1 MTDAF
6 VCDRGRIDMSRVIN
20 YVKEIA
26 EKYQNI
32 GFEGIVVLDIEG
44 RTQYEKRWIQDYPR
58 DIYSNT
64 KSFTGAAVGMAI
76 YQNKILLDTAVTEL
90 FGLEKCTPMWNKM
103 RLRDLLTMR
112 SGFSRE
118 HLMYFDRRRGIGSEN
133 YLDYLFAQEVTFE
146 PGSHYIYSTGDTILA
161 GCMVERAVG
170 MSLHAYLY
178 ENLFLPLNIDYPI
191 WESDLSGHTCGGSGL
206 QLKLVDMAKLGCV
219 YLNDGYLN
227 NVRFFNS
234 SWTNLSFIEYVP
246 LNEKKY
252 PESYGFFWR
261 ICNNGQF
268 YKATGSFGQDTLIIP
283 NEKCVL
289 GYQCR
294 EGTDTNLIRDILQ
307 KELFEKL
314 I

>member
-1 MTDAF
+1 M
-6 VCDRGRIDMSRVIN
+6 MRVIEC
-20 YVKEIA
+20 VQEIS

-44 RTQYEKRWIQDYPR
+44 KPQFEKRWIQDYPR

-76 YQNKILLDTAVTEL
+76 YQNRISLDTTVTEL
-90 FGLEKCTPMWNKM
+90 FDLEKCNPLWNKM

-118 HLMYFDRRRGIGSEN
+118 HLMYFDRRRGIGSN
-133 YLDYLFAQEVTFE
+133 DYLDYLFAQEVTFE
-146 PGSHYIYSTGDTILA
+146 PGSNYIYSTGDTILA

-178 ENLFLPLNIDYPI
+178 KNMLMPLNVDYPI

-206 QLKLVDMAKLGCV
+206 QLKLIDMTKLGCI
-219 YLNDGYLN
+219 YLN
-227 NVRFFNS
+227 NGYFNGTRFFDSDWVNA
-234 SWTNLSFIEYVP
+234 SFTEYVH
-246 LNEKKY
+246 LEKKKY

-261 ICNNGQF
+261 ICNGGQF
-268 YKATGSFGQDTLIIP
+268 YKATGVFGQDTLIIP
-283 NEKCVL
+283 SEKCVL

-294 EGTDTNLIRDILQ
+294 EGTDTNLIREILQ